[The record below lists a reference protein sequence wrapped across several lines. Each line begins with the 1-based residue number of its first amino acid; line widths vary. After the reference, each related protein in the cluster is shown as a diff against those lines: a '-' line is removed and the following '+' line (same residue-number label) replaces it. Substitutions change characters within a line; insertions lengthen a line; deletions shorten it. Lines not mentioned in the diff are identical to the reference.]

1 MLLKKFAVNAIM
13 KSRVKYYVEI
23 IMRSI
28 LKYLKGYKAECF
40 FAPFF
45 KLLEA
50 CFDLFVPL
58 VVKSIIDIGIANNDK
73 SYIYSRIAILVA
85 LGVVGLTC
93 AICAQYFAARA
104 AVGTSTAL
112 RLSLFSHLSGLSYS
126 QTDKIGT
133 STMVT
138 RMTSDINQVQTG
150 VNMTLRLFLRSPI
163 IVFGAMIMA
172 FTVNKYAA
180 SVFCI
185 LIPVLAIIV
194 FAIILAG
201 IPIYKKVQSRLDRVT
216 SLTRENLSGVRVI
229 RAFNLEDKQK
239 NDFYAANRTHTNM
252 QKFAGKISG
261 LMNPLTYV
269 AVNIGIVALIS
280 ISARQVDNGD
290 MTQGDLVA
298 VYNYMT
304 QILVELVKLATTIF
318 TVTKAVASANRI
330 QSVLDMPVGRDVI
343 KDAETHDDNDIAVEF
358 VNVSMVYSGGDPSLS
373 GISFKAKKGETI
385 GIIGGTGSGKS
396 TLVNLIPA
404 FYTASKG
411 EVRVFGKNVLSYRD
425 DELRALIGT
434 VPQKSVLFAG
444 TVRDNL
450 SWGKE
455 NATDEELWRALE
467 IACAADFIREKGGLD
482 IKVEQKG
489 RNFSGGQRQRL
500 CIARA
505 IIRRAPILILDD
517 SSSALD
523 FATDAKMR
531 KSISELD
538 YKPTVLI
545 ISQRSSSIAHANKIL
560 VLDDGMLDGM
570 GTHTELLEHSKVYRE
585 IYESQF
591 AAHKA

>member
-1 MLLKKFAVNAIM
+1 M
-13 KSRVKYYVEI
+13 K
-23 IMRSI
+23 SI

-58 VVKSIIDIGIANNDK
+58 VVKSIIDVGIQSGDK

-85 LGVVGLTC
+85 LGVIGLTC

-112 RLSLFSHLSGLSYS
+112 RACLFSHLGGLSYS
-126 QTDKIGT
+126 QTDRIGT

-172 FTVNKYAA
+172 FTVNKRAA

-185 LIPVLAIIV
+185 LIPVLSVIV
-194 FAIILAG
+194 FSIILAG
-201 IPIYKKVQSRLDRVT
+201 IPIYKKVQSRLDKVT

-229 RAFNLEDKQK
+229 RAFNLEDNQK
-239 NDFYAANRTHTNM
+239 NDFAKANRTHTNM

-269 AVNIGIVALIS
+269 AVNIGIIALIS
-280 ISARQVDNGD
+280 ISAGQIDDGN
-290 MTQGDLVA
+290 MTQGELVA

-330 QSVLDMPVGRDVI
+330 QSVLDMPIGREVKVDCEASDNSDV
-343 KDAETHDDNDIAVEF
+343 AVEF
-358 VNVSMVYSGGDPSLS
+358 KNVSMIYSGGGAPSLA
-373 GISFKAKKGETI
+373 GISFMAKKGETI
-385 GIIGGTGSGKS
+385 GIIGGTGSGKT

-404 FYTASKG
+404 FYTASEGSVKVLG
-411 EVRVFGKNVLSYRD
+411 RDVLSYND
-425 DELRALIGT
+425 DELRALIGI

-444 TVRDNL
+444 TVRENL
-450 SWGKE
+450 SWGKD
-455 NATDEELWRALE
+455 NATDEELWSALE
-467 IACAADFIREKGGLD
+467 IAEAADFVREKGGLD

-505 IIRRAPILILDD
+505 IVRRAPILILDD

-523 FATDAKMR
+523 FATDARMR
-531 KSISELD
+531 KSISRLD
-538 YKPTVLI
+538 YKPTVFI
-545 ISQRSSSIAHANKIL
+545 ISQRSSSIAHADKIL
-560 VLDDGMLDGM
+560 VLDDGVLESI
-570 GTHTELLEHSKVYRE
+570 GTHTELLTKSEVYRE

-591 AAHKA
+591 VAQNI

>member
-1 MLLKKFAVNAIM
+1 M
-13 KSRVKYYVEI
+13 K
-23 IMRSI
+23 SI

-58 VVKSIIDIGIANNDK
+58 VVKSIIDVGIQSGDK
-73 SYIYSRIAILVA
+73 NYIYSRIAILVA
-85 LGVVGLTC
+85 LGVIGLTC

-112 RLSLFSHLSGLSYS
+112 RASLFSHLSGLSYS

-180 SVFCI
+180 YVFCI
-185 LIPVLAIIV
+185 LIPVLAVIV

-201 IPIYKKVQSRLDRVT
+201 IPIYKKVQARLDRVT

-229 RAFNLEDKQK
+229 RAFNLENEQK
-239 NDFYAANRTHTNM
+239 NNFGAANRTHTNM
-252 QKFAGKISG
+252 QKFAGKVSG

-269 AVNIGIVALIS
+269 AVNIGIIALIS
-280 ISARQVDNGD
+280 ISAGQIDDGN
-290 MTQGDLVA
+290 MTQGELVA

-330 QSVLDMPVGRDVI
+330 QSVLDMPIGREAKADV
-343 KDAETHDDNDIAVEF
+343 DVSDNSDIALEF
-358 VNVSMVYSGGDPSLS
+358 ENVSMTYLGGGAPSLS
-373 GISFKAKKGETI
+373 NISFKAKKGETI
-385 GIIGGTGSGKS
+385 GIIGGTGSGKT

-404 FYTASKG
+404 FYTASQGNVKVLG
-411 EVRVFGKNVLSYRD
+411 RDVLSYSD
-425 DELRALIGT
+425 DELRALIGI

-444 TVRDNL
+444 TLRENL

-455 NATDEELWRALE
+455 NATDEEMWRALE
-467 IACAADFIREKGGLD
+467 IACADDFVREKGGLD
-482 IKVEQKG
+482 ITVEQKG

-505 IIRRAPILILDD
+505 IVRRAPILILDD

-531 KSISELD
+531 RYISELD
-538 YKPTVLI
+538 YDPTVII
-545 ISQRSSSIAHANKIL
+545 ISQRSSSIAHADKIL
-560 VLDDGMLDGM
+560 VLDDGMLDSI
-570 GTHTELLEHSKVYRE
+570 GTHTELLSKSEVYRE

-591 AAHKA
+591 ASHNA